1 MDIRAEE
8 ISKIIRDQIGSHAVQ
23 VDVAE
28 VGSVISLG
36 DGIARVH
43 GIERAMAGEMLEFSH
58 GVFGIALNLE
68 EDSVGA
74 VLLGDYREIKEG
86 DAVKRTARIISVP
99 VGDAMLGRVVNALGQ
114 PIDGKGPIQTK
125 EFLPIERLAP
135 GVVDRQPVKEPLQTG
150 LKAIDGMVPI
160 GRGQRELIIGDRQ
173 TGKTAVAVD
182 TIINQRGKGVI
193 CIYNAIG
200 QKQSTVAQVV
210 RTLEEYDAMSY
221 TIVVAASASDPAPM
235 LYISPYSACAIGEYF
250 RDSGRHALVVYD
262 DLSKHAQAYREIS
275 LLLRRPPGREAYPGD
290 VFYLHS
296 RLLERAAKLNASQ
309 GGGSLTALPI
319 IETQAGDLS
328 AYIPTNVI
336 SITDGQIFLE
346 SDLFHQGVRPAINV
360 GNSVSRVGGSAQIR
374 AMRQVAGSLRLDLAQ
389 YRELAAFA
397 QFGSDLD
404 KATQAQLNRGRR
416 LVEILKQ
423 PQYQPV
429 AVEKQVAIIYAATK
443 GFIDPVA
450 IEDVRRYEED
460 LYSFLESRHPGVLSG
475 IAEKKILDDDL
486 KAARRAG
493 PERVRPAVRRGACSQ
508 RRRRCVASS
517 SAHAVTH

>member
-8 ISKIIRDQIGSHAVQ
+8 ISKIIRDQIGSYAVQ

-28 VGSVISLG
+28 VGTVISIG
-36 DGIARVH
+36 DGIARIH
-43 GIERAMAGEMLEFSH
+43 GVERAMAGEMLEFPK

-74 VLLGDYREIKEG
+74 VLLGEYTEIKEG
-86 DAVKRTARIISVP
+86 DPVKRTARIISVP
-99 VGDAMLGRVVNALGQ
+99 VGEEMLGRVVNALGQ
-114 PIDGKGPIQTK
+114 PIDGKGPITTK
-125 EFLPIERLAP
+125 QFLPIERLAP

-182 TIINQRGKGVI
+182 TIINQRGKNVI
-193 CIYNAIG
+193 CIYNAVG

-296 RLLERAAKLNASQ
+296 RLLERAAKLNNSQ

-423 PQYQPV
+423 PQYQPL

-443 GFIDPVA
+443 GFLDAVPV
-450 IEDVRRYEED
+450 EEVRRYEEE
-460 LYSFLESRHPGVLSG
+460 LYRFGETRYPNVFTG
-475 IAEKKILDDDL
+475 IAEKKILDDEV
-486 KAARRAG
+486 KAAVEGALADFNKQFLAGRREA
-493 PERVRPAVRRGACSQ
+493 AVA
-508 RRRRCVASS
+508 
-517 SAHAVTH
+517 